1 MVAGYG
7 FSELSG
13 STTADASGNNN
24 TGTLVG
30 GVTWTTSGKY
40 GNALS
45 FDGTGVVRIL
55 NSPSWRVNGLTGYTV
70 SAWVKVKNVAISY
83 KAVIGTGSWPANDI
97 HIYKDGSAWVY
108 GLRTTGGPSGWACG
122 GYTSALSYLSSVDDT
137 YHHIALV
144 LNSAEGRC
152 DFYSD
157 GQIVGTDP
165 YVDGTTNF
173 RTGTGYNDLFV
184 GGLNSAGQRLN
195 ADIDEVRVYTRA
207 LSQGEIQTDMNASV
221 GDTTP
226 PVISAVT
233 ATNIGT
239 ATATITWGTSEPAD
253 SQVEYGT
260 TVAYGQSTTLRTY
273 L

>member
-1 MVAGYG
+1 MSAAAPGMVAGYG

-24 TGTLVG
+24 TGALEG
-30 GVTWTTSGKY
+30 GVTWTTGGKY

-45 FDGTGVVRIL
+45 FDGAGVVRIL
-55 NSPSWRVNGLTGYTV
+55 DSPSWRVNGLTGYTV
-70 SAWVKVKNVAISY
+70 SAWVKVKDVAVSY
-83 KAVIGTGSWPANDI
+83 KAVIGIGSWPADDI
-97 HIYKDGSAWVY
+97 HIYKNGSAWVY
-108 GLRTTGGPSGWACG
+108 GFRTAGGPNGWSCNG
-122 GYTSALSYLSSVDDT
+122 FTSALSYLSSVDDT

-157 GQIVGTDP
+157 GQIVGTDL
-165 YVDGTTNF
+165 YVDGATGF
-173 RTGTGYNDLFV
+173 RTGAEYSNLFV
-184 GGLNSAGQRLN
+184 GGLNSGQGLN

-207 LSQGEIQTDMNASV
+207 LSQGEIQTDMDAAV

-233 ATNIGT
+233 ATNIGA
-239 ATATITWGTSEPAD
+239 ATATVT
-253 SQVEYGT
+253 
-260 TVAYGQSTTLRTY
+260 
-273 L
+273 